1 MWIIRITISIERVV
15 GSPTRVG
22 GRMRL
27 VNKADEARRYCV
39 G

>member
-1 MWIIRITISIERVV
+1 MWIIRITISVERVM

-22 GRMRL
+22 GRYEM
-27 VNKADEARRYCV
+27 VNKADETRRSCV